1 MHPLNHGSMC
11 PTSGVAIA
19 RYTRGSMDDGPGVS
33 INRTGGW
40 SSPTCCVMT
49 FCPSLFLRLI
59 LAFESRT
66 ARECALGDFSCRRA
80 NLNFRAIPTL
90 TQPTNWPGLR
100 AGGLLSERAEDHERT
115 RHPTNKAS
123 YFRPRLCATIR
134 P

>member
-19 RYTRGSMDDGPGVS
+19 RYTRGSMEDGPGVS

-49 FCPSLFLRLI
+49 FCPSSFLRLI

-66 ARECALGDFSCRRA
+66 ARECALGDFFLPRREPQFSRNPQTHA
-80 NLNFRAIPTL
+80 TDNLA
-90 TQPTNWPGLR
+90 GLR
-100 AGGLLSERAEDHERT
+100 V
-115 RHPTNKAS
+115 
-123 YFRPRLCATIR
+123 
-134 P
+134 